1 MARAAIFVHLPGGR
15 CHRGIRGGRERSQ
28 KAPFYMMGLIIAVAF
43 GTLAISFWLYM
54 IAFAITT
61 EEAAAPYC
69 SLAFMFWSEGIF
81 VFALVRLYTVISY
94 SVFPGKV
101 QPTTDHY

>member
-1 MARAAIFVHLPGGR
+1 
-15 CHRGIRGGRERSQ
+15 
-28 KAPFYMMGLIIAVAF
+28 
-43 GTLAISFWLYM
+43 M
-54 IAFAITT
+54 IPFAIAI
-61 EEAAAPYC
+61 EEAAAPH
-69 SLAFMFWSEGIF
+69 SGLAFMFWSEGIF